1 MKIQCIGS
9 AGGYPS
15 IANPTT
21 SYLLSD
27 QEQTFQLLIDA
38 GSGSATQVQRY
49 MDPAD
54 LDAIWVSHDHPD
66 HVADLGIFQHL
77 FMLRPQQP
85 KVGSVPIY
93 LHPKSNQYDYLLS
106 NDQNKGT
113 SHLVTY
119 QPDESLDLG
128 PFKATFC
135 LTTHPIPCYALKLY
149 DPQTEK
155 TFVYT
160 ADSAWNDELAE
171 FVKGADSLLI
181 ECNFPADH
189 PENEIHYNST
199 QAAKI
204 AKLSGAKTVIVT
216 HIPPLS
222 DSEQIMTEVRQ
233 TLKED
238 EIEVL
243 QAQPGEIYN
252 I

>member
-21 SYLLSD
+21 SYLVSD
-27 QEQTFQLLIDA
+27 EAGEFQLLIDA
-38 GSGSATQVQRY
+38 GSGSATQIQRY

-54 LDAIWVSHDHPD
+54 LNAIWVSHDHPD

-77 FMLRPQQP
+77 LMLRPQKP

-93 LHPKSNQYDYLLS
+93 LHPTSNQFDYLLS

-113 SHLVTY
+113 SHLVPY
-119 QPDESLDLG
+119 QPDKVLDLG
-128 PFKATFC
+128 LFKATFC
-135 LTTHPIPCYALKLY
+135 LTTHSVTCYALKLY

-160 ADSAWNDELAE
+160 ADSAWNNDLAE
-171 FVKGADSLLI
+171 FVKGVDTLLI

-189 PENEIHYNST
+189 PENKIHYNST
-199 QAAKI
+199 QVVKM

-222 DSEQIMTEVRQ
+222 DDEQIMTEIRQ
-233 TLKED
+233 GLED
-238 EIEVL
+238 KEVL
-243 QAQPGEIYN
+243 QAQPGEIYH